1 MISKMTDNV
10 NVIAGLNSRPNL
22 RDGLTDE
29 ELKAKFDEAATLIKE
44 YINNVLIPD
53 IRARNIPFT
62 SSSGNVQ
69 GTTVLEALEWLKN
82 QITDVQIGQIVDN
95 SIGVEKLTAALR
107 NVVNS
112 GIPYVGDIAPVN
124 IEGELPLADGQI
136 WVKTDG
142 GKFVSINIRSE
153 GKWISFGEPVL
164 PVSKGGT
171 GLDEVSTGAMLYGN
185 SGKMEAL
192 ETPSGSESLLGT
204 ENGKPSWKSLK
215 DIKTTLGVLSVANG
229 EYTGDGQER
238 EIVLSSDGAE
248 ITPVLIY
255 VYRKDGARV
264 YDYYVPEPPIE
275 SYIILA
281 QGAQA
286 LSIRYFSASSTAK
299 TNMTVSLSGNKLVFS
314 TSESGVTEMTYMN
327 EKNAAYCWTAL
338 Y

>member
-53 IRARNIPFT
+53 IEAKNIPT
-62 SSSGNVQ
+62 NGALANVE
-69 GTTVLEALEWLKN
+69 GETVLEALGWLKE
-82 QITDVQIGQIVDN
+82 QIENVQAGQIVE
-95 SIGVEKLTAALR
+95 SSVGFAKLSDEVKIIL
-107 NVVNS
+107 NS
-112 GIPYVGDIAPVN
+112 GKPYVGETAPNSANLPVGQLWLKTEGGEIVSLN
-124 IEGELPLADGQI
+124 ILLADNE
-136 WVKTDG
+136 WL
-142 GKFVSINIRSE
+142 SYA
-153 GKWISFGEPVL
+153 EPVL

-192 ETPSGSESLLGT
+192 ETPSGSENLLGT

-215 DIKTTLGVLSVANG
+215 DIKTTLGVLGVANG
-229 EYTGDGQER
+229 EYIGDGKER

-248 ITPVLIY
+248 ITPILIY
-255 VYRKDGARV
+255 VYRKDGARFFPTLA
-264 YDYYVPEPPIE
+264 PEPPIE
-275 SYIILA
+275 SYAVFA
-281 QGAQA
+281 QGAQ
-286 LSIRYFSASSTAK
+286 SMSVRYYGGSTAMK
-299 TNMTVSLSGNKLVFS
+299 TNMTVSLSGNKLSFS
-314 TSESGVTEMTYMN
+314 AEARDVTEMTYMN

>member
-95 SIGVEKLTAALR
+95 SIGIEKLTAALR
-107 NVVNS
+107 NVVKS
-112 GIPYVGDIAPVN
+112 GIPYVGDAAPVS
-124 IEGELPLADGQI
+124 IEGDLPLSDGQI
-136 WVKTDG
+136 WVKTDV
-142 GKFVSINIRSE
+142 GKIASVNIRSE

-171 GLDEVSTGAMLYGN
+171 GLDKVSTGAMLYGN
-185 SGKMEAL
+185 SGKIEAL
-192 ETPSGSESLLGT
+192 ETPSGIESLLGT

-215 DIKTTLGVLSVANG
+215 DIKTTLGVIGVANG
-229 EYTGDGQER
+229 KYVGDGQER
-238 EIVLSSDGAE
+238 EIVLSSNGAE
-248 ITPVLIY
+248 ITPILIY
-255 VYRKDGARV
+255 LYRKDGAKFFTS
-264 YDYYVPEPPIE
+264 YVPEPPIE
-275 SYIILA
+275 SYIVLS

-286 LSIRYFSASSTAK
+286 LSRRNYSGSTNIK
-299 TNMTVSLSGNKLVFS
+299 TNMTVNLSGNKLCFS
-314 TSESGVTEMTYMN
+314 TEEGNVTEMTYMN
-327 EKNAAYCWTAL
+327 QNNTEYCWTAL